1 MGIRLPCARS
11 DHLYGEQRSV
21 VSCGV
26 GTPACLNILQRG
38 TARRRPHS
46 QRDAGATRGIMR
58 KLSIRDLPISDRRI
72 FMRVDF
78 NVPLDDGRVMDDTR
92 IRETLP
98 SIEYALRHGARL
110 ILASHLGRPKGKSNP
125 KMSLKPVAERL
136 RMLLDKELSR
146 GENVGF
152 CPQCIGPEA
161 EEMALK
167 LEKGQTLLLENL
179 RFHAE
184 EEANDE
190 NFSKQLA
197 KLADFYVND
206 AFGTAHRAHASTVGI
221 TKFVQ
226 KSVAGLLMEKEL
238 EYLGRALQNPE
249 RPFVAILGGAKV
261 SDKIGVIK
269 NLLSKVDV
277 LIIGGGMAYTFLK
290 AQGEAVGQ
298 SLVEED
304 KVALA
309 KELLQ
314 QAKNLKLK
322 FLLPTDH
329 VVADRVEANAVT
341 RVVNPG
347 EPIPANMMALDIGP
361 QTIET
366 FSEEVSRARTIVW
379 NGPMGVFELPPFAK
393 GTFKIAHAVA
403 ENAGAT
409 SIVGG
414 GDSVSA
420 VKAAGVADK
429 ITHISTGGGASL
441 EFLEGQKLP
450 GVEALANK

>member
-1 MGIRLPCARS
+1 M
-11 DHLYGEQRSV
+11 
-21 VSCGV
+21 
-26 GTPACLNILQRG
+26 T
-38 TARRRPHS
+38 
-46 QRDAGATRGIMR
+46 
-58 KLSIRDLPISDRRI
+58 KLSIRDLPLNDHRI

-110 ILASHLGRPKGKSNP
+110 ILASHLGRPKGKPNP

-136 RMLLDKELSR
+136 RMLLDRELSR

-152 CPQCIGPEA
+152 CPECVGPEA
-161 EEMALK
+161 EEVALK
-167 LEKGQTLLLENL
+167 LEKGQALLLENL

-190 NFSKQLA
+190 NFSRQLA

-226 KSVAGLLMEKEL
+226 KSAAGLLMEKEL
-238 EYLGRALQNPE
+238 EYLGRALHNPE
-249 RPFVAILGGAKV
+249 RPFIAILGGAKV
-261 SDKIGVIK
+261 SDKIGVIQ
-269 NLLSKVDV
+269 NLLTKVDV

-290 AQGEAVGQ
+290 AQGHAVGK

-309 KELLQ
+309 KDLLQ
-314 QAKNLKLK
+314 QAKTHKVK

-329 VVADRVEANAVT
+329 VIADRVDANALTKIV
-341 RVVNPG
+341 G
-347 EPIPANMMALDIGP
+347 HGHPIPDNMMALDIGP
-361 QTIET
+361 ETIET
-366 FSEEVSRARTIVW
+366 FSEEISRARTIVW
-379 NGPMGVFELPPFAK
+379 NGPMGVFEMPPFAK
-393 GTFKIAHAVA
+393 GTNKIAHAVA
-403 ENAGAT
+403 ENAGAIT
-409 SIVGG
+409 IVGG
-414 GDSVSA
+414 GDSVAA

-441 EFLEGQKLP
+441 EFLEGKKLP
-450 GVEALANK
+450 GVEALTDKK

>member
-1 MGIRLPCARS
+1 MS
-11 DHLYGEQRSV
+11 
-21 VSCGV
+21 
-26 GTPACLNILQRG
+26 
-38 TARRRPHS
+38 
-46 QRDAGATRGIMR
+46 
-58 KLSIRDLPISDRRI
+58 KLSIRDLPLNDHRI

-110 ILASHLGRPKGKSNP
+110 ILASHLGRPKGKPNP
-125 KMSLKPVAERL
+125 KLSLKPVAERL

-152 CPQCIGPEA
+152 CPECVGPEA

-167 LEKGQTLLLENL
+167 LEKGQALLLENL

-184 EEANDE
+184 EEKNDE
-190 NFSKQLA
+190 HFSKQLA

-226 KSVAGLLMEKEL
+226 KSAAGLLMEKEL
-238 EYLGRALQNPE
+238 QYLGRVLQNPE
-249 RPFVAILGGAKV
+249 HPFVAILGGAKV
-261 SDKIGVIK
+261 SDKIGVIQ

-290 AQGEAVGQ
+290 AQGESVGK

-304 KVALA
+304 KIELA
-309 KELLQ
+309 RDLLQ
-314 QAKNLKLK
+314 QAKTHKLK

-329 VVADRVEANAVT
+329 VIADRVEAGALTKIVGH
-341 RVVNPG
+341 G

-361 QTIET
+361 QTDRDIFRRGSPRPHHRLERPHGR
-366 FSEEVSRARTIVW
+366 FRIAALRQRHLQDRPSRGGKCRS
-379 NGPMGVFELPPFAK
+379 
-393 GTFKIAHAVA
+393 H
-403 ENAGAT
+403 

-414 GDSVSA
+414 GDSVAA

-441 EFLEGQKLP
+441 EFLEGKKLP
-450 GVEALANK
+450 GVEALTEKK